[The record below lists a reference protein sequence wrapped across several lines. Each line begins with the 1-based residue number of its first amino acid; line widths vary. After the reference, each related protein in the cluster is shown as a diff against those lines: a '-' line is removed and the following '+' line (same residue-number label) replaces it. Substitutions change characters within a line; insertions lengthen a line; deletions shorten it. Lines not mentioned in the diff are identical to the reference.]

1 MEKGLTLKHEI
12 DLLVESTRSSKLT
25 PGGLVE
31 LQSNI
36 SALKYTLS
44 TYLTQAEAEMLRA
57 KDRYEIHCIKERLK
71 LQALHTK
78 MSSTK
83 ANDEV
88 EADPLTE
95 AIRMKYIESKIN
107 YSAIKNAMDSSKDV
121 LVSLSMRIKMAEQEA
136 IESRFQ

>member
-1 MEKGLTLKHEI
+1 MEEGLTLKHEL

-25 PGGLVE
+25 PGDLVE

-44 TYLTQAEAEMLRA
+44 TYLTQAEADMLRA
-57 KDRYEIHCIKERLK
+57 KDRYEMHCIKERLK
-71 LQALHTK
+71 LQAMHTK

-88 EADPLTE
+88 EASPLTE
-95 AIRMKYIESKIN
+95 TIRLKYIESKIN

>member
-1 MEKGLTLKHEI
+1 METGLKLKHEL
-12 DLLVESTRSSKLT
+12 DLLVESTRSSKLV
-25 PGGLVE
+25 PGDLVE

-44 TYLTQAEAEMLRA
+44 THLTQAEADMLRS
-57 KDRYEIHCIKERLK
+57 KDRYEMHCIKQRLK
-71 LQALHTK
+71 LQAMHTK

>member
-1 MEKGLTLKHEI
+1 MEEGLKLKHEL
-12 DLLVESTRSSKLT
+12 DLLVESTRSSRLT
-25 PGGLVE
+25 PGDLVE

-36 SALKYTLS
+36 SAIKYTLS
-44 TYLTQAEAEMLRA
+44 THLTQAEANMLRS
-57 KDRYEIHCIKERLK
+57 KDRYEMHCIKERLK
-71 LQALHTK
+71 LQAMHTK

-95 AIRMKYIESKIN
+95 AIRLKYIESKIN

>member
-1 MEKGLTLKHEI
+1 MEAGLTLKHEL

-25 PGGLVE
+25 PGDLVE

-44 TYLTQAEAEMLRA
+44 TYLTQAEADMLRA
-57 KDRYEIHCIKERLK
+57 KDRYEMHCIKERLK
-71 LQALHTK
+71 LQAMHTK

-83 ANDEV
+83 ASDEV
-88 EADPLTE
+88 EAGPLTE
-95 AIRMKYIESKIN
+95 AIRIKYIESKIN